1 MIQNVANGRIEVK
14 SWKNSEVDVIANQ
27 NSGKIGFEMEQA
39 GDRIDVTA
47 NVLDS
52 NAQPIEL
59 ETSLQLAVPEETEL
73 QLKTQTGLIYVE
85 QVMGD
90 MTLESVAGDVHLKE
104 VSGYIIVRT
113 TQGSLVCTQCAGKL
127 EFESVGGSAQ
137 ILQPALNKVNLHT
150 SFGNIL
156 FDGDFVRTGLYAY
169 VSNSMQ
175 LCTASG
181 WLVIGAVLANIW
193 VACAAVMAVCFVLG
207 MVRWHHRQDLEIRF
221 PQGWPEYRAHVPE
234 WWPRWRPWIPI
245 ASKLRYDPTRPFH
258 RCLISGLAQLGAQG
272 LDLRPE
278 AGCLCYQEANETR
291 EFRGLAAMG
300 KALNPGNLVTAILGS
315 ALLLIVLPAGY
326 LARLVAASLTCVQ
339 ARQRA

>member
-1 MIQNVANGRIEVK
+1 MTIRWVNCSKTLAVAAGAFLWAGTPAQAAGEHSEKHFAVKGRPVVVIQNAANGRIEVK
-14 SWKNSEVDVIANQ
+14 SWKNSEVDVIVNQ
-27 NSGKIGFEMEQA
+27 NSSKIGFDMEQA

-47 NVLDS
+47 NVLDP

-137 ILQPALNKVNLHT
+137 VLQPALNKVNLHT

-156 FDGDFVRTGLYAY
+156 FDGDFVRTGLYAMKSGRGL
-169 VSNSMQ
+169 VEVRFSGNDSFDLNAQTTMGTVDNQ
-175 LCTASG
+175 AAAFLKPDSHGKIWRASRFTKG
-181 WLVIGAVLANIW
+181 IIGSFGA
-193 VACAAVMAVCFVLG
+193 
-207 MVRWHHRQDLEIRF
+207 
-221 PQGWPEYRAHVPE
+221 
-234 WWPRWRPWIPI
+234 
-245 ASKLRYDPTRPFH
+245 
-258 RCLISGLAQLGAQG
+258 GLAKVELSSYSGTI
-272 LDLRPE
+272 R
-278 AGCLCYQEANETR
+278 
-291 EFRGLAAMG
+291 
-300 KALNPGNLVTAILGS
+300 ILK
-315 ALLLIVLPAGY
+315 
-326 LARLVAASLTCVQ
+326 RD
-339 ARQRA
+339 